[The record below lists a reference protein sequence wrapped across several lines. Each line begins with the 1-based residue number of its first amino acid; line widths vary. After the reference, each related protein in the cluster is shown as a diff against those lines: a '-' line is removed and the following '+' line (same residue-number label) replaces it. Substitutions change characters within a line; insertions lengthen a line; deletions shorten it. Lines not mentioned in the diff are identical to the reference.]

1 MRVLQLQ
8 ACLLLLVL
16 GEPCR
21 GPAAD
26 AAKAKAASGLQDSTA
41 ADQKKAISLFQALCC
56 APAEGAGDA
65 CATNAW
71 PAGGVCL
78 KKHGRWQRAS
88 VQEDQVMDE
97 ALEGFQMDG

>member
-1 MRVLQLQ
+1 MRLLQLQ

-21 GPAAD
+21 GPAVD
-26 AAKAKAASGLQDSTA
+26 
-41 ADQKKAISLFQALCC
+41 

-78 KKHGRWQRAS
+78 KTHGRWQRAS